1 MRSWNLFVIRL
12 ERMEDGK
19 LTRREVKLGLRSD
32 LEIEIAEGLDE
43 DSLVVTNPDSTTS
56 EGMAV
61 KPVLK

>member
-1 MRSWNLFVIRL
+1 
-12 ERMEDGK
+12 MEDGK
-19 LTRREVKLGLRSD
+19 LTRRQVKLGLRSD